1 LKPECGGGIPT
12 VKISK
17 VCVPGGVV
25 VMAKYMVLFNFGSDA
40 IRRFVASPS
49 DRAAVVRGMA
59 ESVGGSLECYYW
71 MFGQYDGMAV
81 LELPDADTAAATML
95 AIASS
100 GAFTRLET
108 HELIEA
114 SDLTSIAERARGIA
128 YQPPGWQ
135 AGRRPSDTS
144 QGINPVSRRPR

>member
-1 LKPECGGGIPT
+1 
-12 VKISK
+12 
-17 VCVPGGVV
+17 
-25 VMAKYMVLFNFGSDA
+25 MAKYMVLFNFGSDA

-49 DRAAVVRGMA
+49 DRTAVVKELV

-81 LELPDADTAAATML
+81 FEMPDADTAAATIL

-108 HELIEA
+108 HQLIAA
-114 SDLTSIAERARGIA
+114 SDLTSIAKRARGIA
-128 YQPPGWQ
+128 YQPPGGWQ
-135 AGRRPSDTS
+135 ANRPSDTS
-144 QGINPVSRRPR
+144 RGVNPVSQRPR